1 MTSLLVLGE
10 PNSGKTVLGAQLYG
24 RARYTDGILSLR
36 QQAQDIQVLDHAY
49 VSLQRGMLPS
59 RTSKETFGTVELP
72 LRHRDTGQDVDLI
85 WPDYGGE
92 KFTAILE
99 SRQLDPAWEE
109 RTTQARGLILL
120 IRPHATHVPN
130 DVLTQPRAREAGS
143 SGYSEDTPPVDQDL
157 AVDSQY
163 VELLQLL
170 THAKG
175 LYRDQRFKWPLTI
188 ALTCWDEVAD
198 QGLNPDAQLRKS
210 LPLLWQYLRGAWA
223 STALHIVGVS
233 ALARPLK
240 NQEGHPL
247 DGLPH
252 DQPLHAPDATPD
264 EARKAMLAASDKAFR
279 DGTPQTQGYLIRQ
292 NGQKDQ
298 DLTILIADLLSEPNA
313 P

>member
-24 RARYTDGILSLR
+24 RARYADGVLKLR
-36 QQAQDIQVLDHAY
+36 QQAQDIQVLEHAF

-59 RTSKETFGTVELP
+59 RTSKETFGTIELP
-72 LRHRDTGQDVDLI
+72 LRHRDTGKDVDLI

-109 RTTQARGLILL
+109 RTTRSRGLILL
-120 IRPHATHVPN
+120 IRPRATHVPN
-130 DVLTQPRAREAGS
+130 DVLTHPRAREAGS
-143 SGYSEDTPPVDQDL
+143 SGYTDDVPLTDQDL

-163 VELLQLL
+163 VDLLQLL

-175 LYRDQRFKWPLTI
+175 LHRDERFDWPLTI

-198 QGLNPDAQLRKS
+198 QGLTPEAQLRKS
-210 LPLLWQYLRGAWA
+210 LPLLWQYLHGAWA
-223 STALHIVGVS
+223 ATALHIVGVS
-233 ALARPLK
+233 ALARPLE
-240 NQEGHPL
+240 NQDGHPL

-279 DGTPQTQGYLIRQ
+279 EGKPQTQGYLIRQ
-292 NGQKDQ
+292 GGQRDA
-298 DLTILIADLLSEPNA
+298 DLTLLIDELLSESHA